1 MKSKAD
7 QRKPTIDEFLSFIP
21 VRADYEWM
29 VDDEGLVHITVPK
42 FHSALGKRFCQL
54 IRRENSFTADMDR
67 LGSIVWLHCDGRN
80 SVKDILDVLKKEYD
94 DEKDLGQRLF
104 LFLQQ
109 MRNLNYL
116 QF

>member
-1 MKSKAD
+1 MKSKAEK
-7 QRKPTIDEFLSFIP
+7 RKPTIDEFLSFIP
-21 VRADYEWM
+21 VRAGYEWK
-29 VDDEGLVHITVPK
+29 VDNEGLVHITVPK
-42 FHSALGKRFCQL
+42 FHSSLGKRFCKL
-54 IRRENSFTADMDR
+54 IRRKDSFTADMDR

-80 SVKDILDVLKKEYD
+80 SVKDILDELKKEYD
-94 DEKDLGQRLF
+94 EQDLDQRLF